1 MTVTTR
7 NSEEKSQKRG
17 TEKKKTGTE
26 KYGTKKSRHGETRSG
41 ERELYEFVA
50 KARAYRRRSRSGSLL
65 WVLRPSPTKVVG
77 KESATRVG
85 RFRRP
90 LAAEKAA
97 LLEADRVS
105 RN

>member
-17 TEKKKTGTE
+17 TEKKTE
-26 KYGTKKSRHGETRSG
+26 RKKYGTKKSRHGETRSG
-41 ERELYEFVA
+41 ERKLYEFVA

-90 LAAEKAA
+90 LAAEEAA